1 MQKIPYRSDLIYL
14 WITRMLILLLAFHTV
29 SCKKNETGN
38 SRPSMAFMA
47 GSGYTAHD
55 TTLMTGQKIKV
66 GIRVEGDDANIT
78 YFSIRYNDGFRKI
91 ILDTG
96 MNRPALTYEMEMI
109 KTSSP
114 VETWTFLVMDRNRQ
128 QDSICIILTKS
139 DSSRWGRIGTRTG
152 IVLGAQENTD
162 KGSFYSF
169 TTGRVF
175 TPGQAFLEQAAVDLI
190 YYYGQYEGTLASPAE
205 AEAPG
210 FFTGNEGIGRWTIR
224 NETRYDTTSVSSYDF
239 DLAMND
245 SLLLAAYDPAAG
257 KRKAKYLQ
265 PGMVVSFKSPSG
277 KLGLIKVT
285 ALSGTAA
292 GSLEFSVKI
301 QEGHE

>member
-1 MQKIPYRSDLIYL
+1 MQLLPYRNDLYYS
-14 WITRMLILLLAFHTV
+14 WITRLLILFLAFHTL
-29 SCKKNETGN
+29 SCKKKETVN
-38 SRPSMAFMA
+38 SMPSIAFIA
-47 GSGYTAHD
+47 GLGYTAHD

-66 GIRVEGDDANIT
+66 GISVQGDGANIT
-78 YFSIRYNDGFRKI
+78 YFSIRYNDGSRKI

-96 MNRPALTYEMEMI
+96 MNRPALTYEMGII

-128 QDSICIILTKS
+128 QDSIRIILTRS
-139 DSSRWGRIGTRTG
+139 DSSKWGRISTRTG

-162 KGSFYSF
+162 SGSFYSF
-169 TTGRVF
+169 ASGRVF
-175 TPGQAFLEQAAVDLI
+175 TLSQAFLDQAAVDLV

-210 FFTGNEGIGRWTIR
+210 FFTGNEGIANWTIK
-224 NETRYDTTSVSSYDF
+224 NETRYDTTSVSAEDF

-245 SLLLAAYDPAAG
+245 SLLLAAYEPAAG

-292 GSLEFSVKI
+292 GLLEFSVKI
-301 QEGHE
+301 QDGNE